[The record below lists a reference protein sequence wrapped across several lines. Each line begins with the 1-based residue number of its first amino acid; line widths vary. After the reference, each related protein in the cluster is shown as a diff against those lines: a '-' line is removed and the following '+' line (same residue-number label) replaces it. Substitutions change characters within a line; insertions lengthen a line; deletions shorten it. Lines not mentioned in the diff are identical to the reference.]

1 MWVLLF
7 KTDCIPCF
15 QGKLICTT
23 KHRLYPLTTEKS
35 KGSKGGDKE
44 CSSLLN
50 ESLTNLILT
59 MSPKMHF
66 TSQYQQGDFFLLLL
80 PLKKFLTSV
89 IQDSHSNKN
98 QESSLRLW
106 AISCNTSLL
115 TAAFQH
121 CLPSA
126 TERPTSNTEVT
137 ISCCCYLWKPQK
149 QKHCSS
155 HRGKKKGQ
163 KKTERERKQNED
175 FCFASEKTF
184 KVCTYLWHNVLKKSN
199 NTFHIWLFPWKQK
212 ENFSLL
218 LVQKWLGIY

>member
-66 TSQYQQGDFFLLLL
+66 TSQYQQGDFFLLLLL

-155 HRGKKKGQ
+155 HRGKKRDKRRQ
-163 KKTERERKQNED
+163 RERENRM
-175 FCFASEKTF
+175 KT
-184 KVCTYLWHNVLKKSN
+184 SA
-199 NTFHIWLFPWKQK
+199 
-212 ENFSLL
+212 L
-218 LVQKWLGIY
+218 LVKKLLRYAHTCGTTSWRKVTTLSIYDCSLENRRRIFHYYWSRSG